1 MGALVFDYNCTPVVD
16 IEIETTFIIQRSQN
30 AFPFLLSI
38 ANSFCKVCKLLWHMA
53 FEMII
58 TGAEKAAQQSWRR
71 RRGMSDILHSRPTHS
86 AVHEIFLLDSLPAA
100 SSPKPSGTS
109 RLYFCCNFPTVFR
122 TTTIFCIRPK
132 NHSFVTYHA

>member
-1 MGALVFDYNCTPVVD
+1 
-16 IEIETTFIIQRSQN
+16 
-30 AFPFLLSI
+30 
-38 ANSFCKVCKLLWHMA
+38 MA

-109 RLYFCCNFPTVFR
+109 RLYFCCNFPENNNILHLR
-122 TTTIFCIRPK
+122 K
-132 NHSFVTYHA
+132 KQA

>member
-1 MGALVFDYNCTPVVD
+1 ML
-16 IEIETTFIIQRSQN
+16 TTFSIQRSQN
-30 AFPFLLSI
+30 AFPFLLSMV
-38 ANSFCKVCKLLWHMA
+38 NSFSEVWKVLWHMA

-100 SSPKPSGTS
+100 S
-109 RLYFCCNFPTVFR
+109 
-122 TTTIFCIRPK
+122 
-132 NHSFVTYHA
+132 